1 MYICIK
7 RARFQGKQNKKEIF
21 KAENNV
27 MTVVNYVIALS
38 FLLFFFFPVGVGFLM
53 CAQIQICVEGRK
65 EQKREKQALKGG
77 AN

>member
-1 MYICIK
+1 MHIK

-38 FLLFFFFPVGVGFLM
+38 FLFFFLLFFPCRRWILDVCSDPDL
-53 CAQIQICVEGRK
+53 CRRK
-65 EQKREKQALKGG
+65 EYKREKLA
-77 AN
+77 